1 MAKNVD
7 LEKVLLDYAHGEKS
21 ADETNEALKEMGSTL
36 TLDPSLNVITAEE
49 MADTTISGDLKTI
62 NGYVYVE
69 LGVGDPEKVRVIDSV
84 LQGCD
89 MGEQYAQAIVGPL
102 WWEIKGDKIA
112 DFGGICKKKYEFN
125 K

>member
-1 MAKNVD
+1 MANLD
-7 LEKVLLDYAHGEKS
+7 LEQVLMDYRNGEK
-21 ADETNEALKEMGSTL
+21 DVEETNKALKELNSGL
-36 TLDPSLNVITAEE
+36 FIDPDKNVITDEE
-49 MADTTISGDLKTI
+49 WANTTITGDLKTI

>member
-1 MAKNVD
+1 MANLD
-7 LEKVLLDYAHGEKS
+7 LEQVLMGYRNGEK
-21 ADETNEALKEMGSTL
+21 DVEETNKALKELNSGL
-36 TLDPSLNVITAEE
+36 FIDPDKNVITDEE
-49 MADTTISGDLKTI
+49 WANTTITGDLKTI

-84 LQGCD
+84 LQGCN

>member
-1 MAKNVD
+1 MANLD
-7 LEKVLLDYAHGEKS
+7 LEQVLMDYRNGEK
-21 ADETNEALKEMGSTL
+21 DVEETNKALKELNSGL
-36 TLDPSLNVITAEE
+36 FIDPDKNVITDEE
-49 MADTTISGDLKTI
+49 WANTTITGDLKTI

-84 LQGCD
+84 LQGCN

-112 DFGGICKKKYEFN
+112 DFGGIYKKKYEFN

>member
-1 MAKNVD
+1 MANLD
-7 LEKVLLDYAHGEKS
+7 LEQVLMDYRNGEK
-21 ADETNEALKEMGSTL
+21 DVEETNKALQELNSGL
-36 TLDPSLNVITAEE
+36 FIDPDKNVITDEE
-49 MADTTISGDLKTI
+49 WANTTITGDLKTI

-84 LQGCD
+84 LQGCN

>member
-1 MAKNVD
+1 MANLD
-7 LEKVLLDYAHGEKS
+7 LEQVLMDYRNEEK
-21 ADETNEALKEMGSTL
+21 DVEETNKALKELNSGL
-36 TLDPSLNVITAEE
+36 FIDPDKNVITDEE
-49 MADTTISGDLKTI
+49 WANTTITGDLKTI

>member
-1 MAKNVD
+1 MANLD
-7 LEKVLLDYAHGEKS
+7 LEQVLMDYRNGEK
-21 ADETNEALKEMGSTL
+21 DVEDTNKALKELNSGL
-36 TLDPSLNVITAEE
+36 FIDPDKNVITDEE
-49 MADTTISGDLKTI
+49 WANTTITGDLKTI

>member
-1 MAKNVD
+1 MANLD
-7 LEKVLLDYAHGEKS
+7 LEQVLMDYRNGEK
-21 ADETNEALKEMGSTL
+21 DVEETNKALKELNSGL
-36 TLDPSLNVITAEE
+36 FIDPDKNVITDEE
-49 MADTTISGDLKTI
+49 WANTTITGDLKTI

-84 LQGCD
+84 LQGCN